1 MRFLAAWESPESHS
15 IARHDSVA
23 QKRLLHLR
31 TLTFQS
37 EVGMAHALAE
47 KVELDTDQA
56 QQLAIDGGVRCVTE
70 SMPAWPR
77 PNEEEA
83 ETVRE
88 NILKAGGNSLYMCA
102 ASKGGPG
109 GELEKI
115 MQGQLEVPFAVA
127 TAGGGPALH
136 IACMSAIEM
145 GDEVIATPYSW
156 GQSVSCILQAGGIP
170 IFADIDPR
178 TLTLDPQSIEK
189 KITPHTKAIVVVHIF
204 GIPADMDAI
213 LQVAGKHQL
222 CVIEDCAQAHGSLY
236 RGKPVGAFGDFGCFS
251 LGSSKN
257 IAAGDA
263 GVLVTGDRDY
273 YERALLAGMH
283 PARTGVEIEDP
294 ERRQWID
301 SLIYTYRVNALSA
314 GLAVKM
320 MDRFEDMNRCRRRN
334 VQSMKELLEGV
345 PGIKPVELPQHCDP
359 AWHMC
364 PWTFVA
370 EEVPGVSREQYLK
383 ALKAEG
389 IPISGSYVGTPI
401 HLRRTFREK
410 RTHFGRGYPW
420 SAHPHPDSITYH
432 AGDCSVAER
441 RCAEQDMMM
450 LGSAA
455 CVDIT
460 PLLHQIAGAF
470 RKVTSNLDVVRNI
483 ET

>member
-1 MRFLAAWESPESHS
+1 M
-15 IARHDSVA
+15 
-23 QKRLLHLR
+23 
-31 TLTFQS
+31 TFQS
-37 EVGMAHALAE
+37 GVGIHPVLAE
-47 KVELDTDQA
+47 RAELDTKEA
-56 QQLAIDGGVRCVTE
+56 QQLAIYGGTRCVTE

-88 NILKAGGNSLYMCA
+88 NILKARENSLYMCA
-102 ASKGGPG
+102 AAKGGPG
-109 GELEKI
+109 RELEEF
-115 MQGQLEVPFAVA
+115 MQRQLGVPFAVA

-178 TLTLDPQSIEK
+178 TLTLDPQSIEE
-189 KITPHTKAIVVVHIF
+189 KITPRTKAIVVVHIF

-213 LQVAGKHQL
+213 LEVARRHDL

-236 RGKPVGAFGDFGCFS
+236 KGKPVGAFGDFGCFS
-251 LGSSKN
+251 LGSGKN
-257 IAAGDA
+257 IAAGEA
-263 GVLVTGDRDY
+263 GVLVTGDRDN
-273 YERALLAGMH
+273 YEGALLAGMH

-320 MDRFEDMNRCRRRN
+320 MDRFEDMNRWRRRN
-334 VQSMKELLEGV
+334 VQSLKVLLEGV
-345 PGIKPVELPQHCDP
+345 PGINPVELPEHCDP

-389 IPISGSYVGTPI
+389 IPISGSYVATPI

-420 SAHPHPDSITYH
+420 SAHPDPDSITYRV
-432 AGDCSVAER
+432 GDCPVAEH
-441 RCAEQDMMM
+441 RCAEQDMIM

-455 CVDIT
+455 CVDLT
-460 PLLHQIAGAF
+460 PLLHQIADAF
-470 RKVTSNLDVVRNI
+470 RKVTANLDAVRKI
-483 ET
+483 EV